1 MSVGYTLM
9 SLQLLIACITG
20 IFVYKFMSKGRDS
33 YDEILEEISR
43 KKDA

>member
-20 IFVYKFMSKGRDS
+20 VIVFNWMSKGRDC
-33 YDEILEEISR
+33 YDDMLDELS
-43 KKDA
+43 KKN